1 MRNVA
6 SLQESCLLGQG
17 RILLGQLPEKH
28 RRELTSAR
36 RLASPPGL
44 AGQGPLRLELA
55 PAFQGPARGGMLP
68 PPPFHCRHGFGWA
81 PEAAVKKSGPV
92 WERSRKKQL
101 ACGPSR
107 VSSELGDPSKD
118 CFFPSLVPERGREV
132 PPDLFCFACCW
143 NECGPPLFSMNEPRA
158 RCALPATPSPAQGSL
173 TPV

>member
-6 SLQESCLLGQG
+6 SLQEFCLLGQG

-28 RRELTSAR
+28 RRELNSAR

-44 AGQGPLRLELA
+44 AGQGQLRLELA

-68 PPPFHCRHGFGWA
+68 PSPFHCKHGFGWA

-92 WERSRKKQL
+92 WERSRKKQSVARRGSL
-101 ACGPSR
+101 LS
-107 VSSELGDPSKD
+107 LDDPSKD

-158 RCALPATPSPAQGSL
+158 GCALPATPSPAQGSL